1 MSKADQKG
9 SDDDVECKYKD
20 RNAFGKR
27 MQALVKKILLTF
39 SRIYKV
45 VD

>member
-1 MSKADQKG
+1 MSKTDQKG

-20 RNAFGKR
+20 RYAFGER
-27 MQALVKKILLTF
+27 MQALVKNILLTF
-39 SRIYKV
+39 NRIYKA

>member
-20 RNAFGKR
+20 RNAFGER
-27 MQALVKKILLTF
+27 MQALVKNILLTLC
-39 SRIYKV
+39 
-45 VD
+45 

>member
-1 MSKADQKG
+1 MSKTDQKR

-20 RNAFGKR
+20 RYAFGER
-27 MQALVKKILLTF
+27 MQALVKNILLTF
-39 SRIYKV
+39 DRIYKA

>member
-20 RNAFGKR
+20 RYAFGER
-27 MQALVKKILLTF
+27 MQALVKNILLTLC
-39 SRIYKV
+39 
-45 VD
+45 